1 MCYLMCVFL
10 NSIRIPLLNLIRIRS
25 RLLNCSL
32 PETSKYFVRR
42 HASDLNPP
50 HCRKTPLNKLKI
62 FFYFI
67 LIYIQYILLY
77 TYITNILL
85 GRVKG
90 HDIAAHY
97 PELQFWNPTPPTYS
111 AQPIKKI
118 CVIFQ
123 AGVPSL
129 HIMDFFRPLH
139 SWLERLNLTSTANRL
154 LGGYKVHVC
163 VCVCV
168 CVYSTLVMLIRLIWD
183 FFVCINICI

>member
-85 GRVKG
+85 GRVKQG
-90 HDIAAHY
+90 PWYSCTLSWAVVLGPDPSYILCPAYKKNLCNFSSRGALSTYHGLFSTFTLVAWKAKFNKYSEQAARRI
-97 PELQFWNPTPPTYS
+97 Q
-111 AQPIKKI
+111 
-118 CVIFQ
+118 
-123 AGVPSL
+123 
-129 HIMDFFRPLH
+129 
-139 SWLERLNLTSTANRL
+139 ST
-154 LGGYKVHVC
+154 C
-163 VCVCV
+163 VCVC
-168 CVYSTLVMLIRLIWD
+168 TLHWS
-183 FFVCINICI
+183 CW